1 MLHAG
6 QRLTQITRH
15 FWNSALSIVSVTA
28 SIHGACFGGR
38 RGHRQRE
45 HARSKE
51 RAASG
56 CHCHLLGAAVS
67 HP

>member
-1 MLHAG
+1 M
-6 QRLTQITRH
+6 QVTRLTQITHH

-38 RGHRQRE
+38 RGGTASVNM
-45 HARSKE
+45 HAAGKGV
-51 RAASG
+51 AAG
-56 CHCHLLGAAVS
+56 CHCHLLGAAVC